1 MQEWLILGNAI
12 VKQFLCYKAHAF
24 FLKDCTRLLFRLG
37 KCNIVKAVQYF

>member
-24 FLKDCTRLLFRLG
+24 FSKGLYSVIIQTG
-37 KCNIVKAVQYF
+37 KVQ